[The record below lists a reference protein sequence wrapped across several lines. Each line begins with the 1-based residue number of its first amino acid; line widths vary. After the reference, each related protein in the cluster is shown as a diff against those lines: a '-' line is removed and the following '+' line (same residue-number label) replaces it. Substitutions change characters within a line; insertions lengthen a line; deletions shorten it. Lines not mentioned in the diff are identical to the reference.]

1 MYEDGK
7 FRVLRCDIAQ
17 RNTRASHGRRLSKWN
32 GATPSGS
39 NRTPRAAHDVPWRY
53 RPFTSEAGLRPEL
66 AAQGIHLHI
75 GDVRR
80 ELFQFGGIRPLDLY
94 VYSDFRGSFS
104 DPVKPD
110 SEKELSPFCVP

>member
-1 MYEDGK
+1 MK
-7 FRVLRCDIAQ
+7 MANFVCCVATSRSATHARATAASFRSGMA
-17 RNTRASHGRRLSKWN
+17 RRLRDRIERHVR
-32 GATPSGS
+32 PI
-39 NRTPRAAHDVPWRY
+39 DVPWRY